1 VSDDTSDLLALEEAC
16 SHIPLFQHR
25 DVRQVRQLAVLSRQV
40 EDALQRGQLAVDL
53 AVRDLP
59 LLPVFAFA
67 THDRCASGSKTFTKP
82 GYQFPES

>member
-1 VSDDTSDLLALEEAC
+1 MRVDLLPLEEAR
-16 SHIPLFQHR
+16 SHIPLLQHR
-25 DVRQVRQLAVLSRQV
+25 DVRHVRQLAVLSRQV

-67 THDRCASGSKTFTKP
+67 KHDHVGATLQDERVDVSGCD
-82 GYQFPES
+82 GR